1 MNPLALDLLAFALS
15 FAAFSAIA
23 LGTERHARQVLGR
36 QAGLPVRRALGTAG
50 WVLLLASLFPALAA
64 RGPSIGSLNWLGYLS
79 VASAAIALL
88 LSYRPQPLRFL
99 APALLVLALAVWG
112 IAGH

>member
-1 MNPLALDLLAFALS
+1 MNPLPLDLLAFALS

-23 LGTERHARQVLGR
+23 LGTERHAKQVFGR
-36 QAGLPVRRALGTAG
+36 QPAPPLRRALSATG
-50 WVLLLASLFPALAA
+50 WVLLVASLAPALAA

-79 VASAAIALL
+79 VAAVAIALL

-99 APALLVLALAVWG
+99 APVLLALALALWG
-112 IAGH
+112 IAGA